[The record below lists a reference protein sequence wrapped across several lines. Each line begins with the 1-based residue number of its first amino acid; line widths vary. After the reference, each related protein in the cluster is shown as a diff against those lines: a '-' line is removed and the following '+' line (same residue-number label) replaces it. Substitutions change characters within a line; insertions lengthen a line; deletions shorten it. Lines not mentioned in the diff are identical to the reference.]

1 MSWVGYL
8 GLLSVLALTAVYSA
22 SVSGRATKAKRELL
36 ICAFNI
42 KTFGKAKMSDAEIA
56 EYIKQIVLRYD
67 VILIQEIRDISG
79 EAIQQLWTMV
89 NATRPY
95 GMTISERLGRSS
107 YKEQY
112 AYFYRLSSLQLV
124 GTHQYDD
131 GPDDY
136 TDIFE
141 REPYSVLLQPIGGSI
156 GDAFALTGI
165 HAKPDDA
172 VAEIGHLET
181 VYYDVYNHWRIP
193 NKIMNL
199 LSSLQLVGTH
209 QYDDG
214 PDDYTDIFEREPY
227 SVLLQP
233 IGGSIGDAFA
243 LTGIH
248 AKPDDAVAE
257 IGHLETVY
265 YDVYNHWRI
274 PNIIVLGDF
283 NADCSYASEAEL
295 STKAFYTN
303 PLYQW
308 LIDSN
313 ADTTTSTTDCAY
325 DRIVVT
331 GNRMVTSV
339 IPGTAEVYRFDQVF
353 SLSYDRAYDLSD
365 HYPVEVTLSW

>member
-193 NKIMNL
+193 N
-199 LSSLQLVGTH
+199 
-209 QYDDG
+209 
-214 PDDYTDIFEREPY
+214 
-227 SVLLQP
+227 
-233 IGGSIGDAFA
+233 
-243 LTGIH
+243 
-248 AKPDDAVAE
+248 
-257 IGHLETVY
+257 
-265 YDVYNHWRI
+265 
-274 PNIIVLGDF
+274 IIVLGDF

-303 PLYQW
+303 PMYQW

-339 IPGTAEVYRFDQVF
+339 IPGTAEIYRFDQVF

>member
-1 MSWVGYL
+1 MCRVAFL
-8 GLLSVLALTAVYSA
+8 CLLSVLAFTVVYSA
-22 SVSGRATKAKRELL
+22 SVSGGSSRAKRELL

-42 KTFGKAKMSDAEIA
+42 KTFGKSKMSDAEIA

-79 EAIQQLWTMV
+79 EAIQQLWSMV
-89 NATRPY
+89 NTTMPY

-112 AYFYRLSSLQLV
+112 AYLYRLSSLQLV

-141 REPYSVLLQPIGGSI
+141 REPYSVLMQPIGGSI
-156 GDAFALTGI
+156 SDAFVLTGI

-172 VAEIGHLET
+172 VAEIGYLET
-181 VYYDVYNHWRIP
+181 VYYDAYNHWRIP
-193 NKIMNL
+193 NMIIM
-199 LSSLQLVGTH
+199 
-209 QYDDG
+209 
-214 PDDYTDIFEREPY
+214 
-227 SVLLQP
+227 
-233 IGGSIGDAFA
+233 
-243 LTGIH
+243 
-248 AKPDDAVAE
+248 
-257 IGHLETVY
+257 
-265 YDVYNHWRI
+265 
-274 PNIIVLGDF
+274 GDF

-308 LIDSN
+308 LIGMD

-339 IPGTAEVYRFDQVF
+339 IPGTAEIYRFDLVF
-353 SLSYDRAYDLSD
+353 GLSYDRAYYLSD

>member
-22 SVSGRATKAKRELL
+22 SVSDRATKAKRELL

-156 GDAFALTGI
+156 GDAF
-165 HAKPDDA
+165 
-172 VAEIGHLET
+172 V
-181 VYYDVYNHWRIP
+181 
-193 NKIMNL
+193 
-199 LSSLQLVGTH
+199 
-209 QYDDG
+209 
-214 PDDYTDIFEREPY
+214 
-227 SVLLQP
+227 
-233 IGGSIGDAFA
+233 

-303 PLYQW
+303 PMYQW

-339 IPGTAEVYRFDQVF
+339 IPGTAEIYRFDQVF